1 MRKINSYLKKYVS
14 LINFLGEVLGE
25 DTEIVL
31 HDITNVDNSVVAI
44 SNGHISGRDIG
55 APATNLVLKILK
67 DGKYS
72 RKEYITNYKGISSE
86 GNVLRSSTYFIK
98 DDKEEIIGMLC
109 INISLERFRELR
121 DFIDKFMHIK
131 NNNSKVEDIEKLDQS
146 VEGIALE
153 NMQEII
159 KSTRIPPE
167 RMCQEEKIEVVK
179 KLNENGIFL
188 LKGAV
193 SEIGEQLKSSEAT
206 IYRYLNRI
214 KKEVSS

>member
-1 MRKINSYLKKYVS
+1 MREINSYLKKYVS
-14 LINFLGEVLGE
+14 LVKFLGEVLGE
-25 DTEIVL
+25 DTEVVL

-44 SNGHISGRDIG
+44 SNGHISGRSIG

-72 RKEYITNYKGISSE
+72 HKDYITNYRGISSQ
-86 GNVLRSSTYFIK
+86 GNILRSSTYFIK
-98 DDKEEIIGMLC
+98 DNNKEIIGMLC
-109 INISLERFRELR
+109 INISLERFRKLR
-121 DFIDKFMHIK
+121 DFLDEFIYIK
-131 NNNSKVEDIEKLDQS
+131 NDSSKVEDVEKLGQS

-153 NMQEII
+153 SMQEII
-159 KSTRIPPE
+159 KSTGIPPE

-179 KLNENGIFL
+179 KLNESGVFL

-193 SEIGEQLKSSEAT
+193 SEIAGQLKSSEAT

-214 KKEVSS
+214 KKDVDS